1 MCIRDRLSITPNM
14 CPPNVSVRYLID
26 VFCSAK
32 YRPHFSIA
40 GEDDAA
46 FLRQQ
51 RDKKNVA
58 TKVDFVRASTETFN
72 QSGNIRTDI
81 IVSVEPSIIN
91 NFLERDKSFR
101 DIDRYNRIRIAEI
114 V

>member
-1 MCIRDRLSITPNM
+1 MYKRQ
-14 CPPNVSVRYLID
+14 
-26 VFCSAK
+26 
-32 YRPHFSIA
+32 
-40 GEDDAA
+40 

-58 TKVDFVRASTETFN
+58 TKVDFVRASTETSN

-91 NFLERDKSFR
+91 NFLESDKSFR
-101 DIDRYNRIRIAEI
+101 DIDRYNKIKIADI